1 MLHKVQH
8 IATRL
13 PISPHNK
20 YTVAVGTSYTRR
32 YRLFC
37 DSSSTV
43 DICCST
49 GAPALSFDYSLNAA
63 TQSIHFSHPCLA
75 APHHYRQKCDNTADT
90 DATIPVSPR
99 VCCCCRCYC
108 RYSTLARAFVLQV
121 VAATCVPRRFPQLL
135 SATINAAFTFKAKS
149 CFEAAKEL
157 SSC

>member
-13 PISPHNK
+13 PISPPNK

-90 DATIPVSPR
+90 DATIP
-99 VCCCCRCYC
+99 
-108 RYSTLARAFVLQV
+108 FVLQV